1 MRKHKSNSY
10 AHFNRWYSK
19 RYNELLVR
27 CDVWYA
33 FGKKQLAEQLVKRGY
48 DPETDEWQKD
58 YIGFY
63 GGGVIPRKNVE
74 LYKSETAKLHKC
86 RRRFMSKRKNLTSA
100 IEYELGNH
108 EYSYTMDSTDA
119 LKALGL
125 KDKYSLNKKQAR
137 CYEIARKRY
146 VDWCYKNEIW

>member
-1 MRKHKSNSY
+1 MKKHKSNSY

-19 RYNELLVR
+19 RYNDLLTQ
-27 CDVWYA
+27 CGVWWA
-33 FGKKQLAEQLVKRGY
+33 FGKKQLTEQLVKRGY

-58 YIGFY
+58 YAGFY
-63 GGGVIPRKNVE
+63 GGGVIPRKNVK
-74 LYKSETAKLHKC
+74 LYKAEIAKLHKY

-100 IEYELGNH
+100 IVYELGNH

-125 KDKYSLNKKQAR
+125 KDKSSLNRKQAH

-146 VDWCYKNEIW
+146 VNRCYKNNIW